1 MRGGA
6 KAGPHQDTNGFQYSL
21 SLDGRMHWQILAR
34 LFGPGLRGGWVV
46 PCGALMCPVEG
57 YGKVAWP
64 LGVVECLVG
73 GGDLE
78 TGPRQKRHNT
88 AGDFRSVDH
97 GHSWSHVISKNI

>member
-1 MRGGA
+1 
-6 KAGPHQDTNGFQYSL
+6 
-21 SLDGRMHWQILAR
+21 MHWQGCPVLASEV
-34 LFGPGLRGGWVV
+34 GGW
-46 PCGALMCPVEG
+46 CPVEG
-57 YGKVAWP
+57 HGKVARP

-97 GHSWSHVISKNI
+97 GRM

>member
-1 MRGGA
+1 MA
-6 KAGPHQDTNGFQYSL
+6 IADA
-21 SLDGRMHWQILAR
+21 LAR

-97 GHSWSHVISKNI
+97 GHSWLHVISKKI